1 MSSLTVKGFNC
12 IPLKDIGEQ
21 IFDVLN
27 NKDLKNCREVCK
39 HWQDA
44 IDSEKYIWHRMI
56 KVHNTK
62 YSMLSEVWMN
72 CSRETTRELAL
83 ATRRYYFKF
92 IRGQS
97 GEFVK
102 KNNVKR
108 QQEYDNLILF
118 QVKDGN

>member
-1 MSSLTVKGFNC
+1 LEIEGILNPISHLQTIMNSLTVTGFNC
-12 IPLKDIGEQ
+12 IPLKDIGQQ
-21 IFDVLN
+21 IFDLLN
-27 NKDLKNCREVCK
+27 NKDLKNCREVCN

-83 ATRRYYFKF
+83 ATRKYYFKF

-102 KNNVKR
+102 KTM
-108 QQEYDNLILF
+108 
-118 QVKDGN
+118 